1 MQFIKPSFEILP
13 QDKGLDGIYR
23 QIEIAGRTC
32 YKSNDKASN
41 NSAEAFTQRMV
52 DSGHGAMCEHGT
64 IYLFLPFVN
73 GNEHYHLAQK
83 YEGNKYSYV
92 KVRNG
97 HFCFNDNGYYVTTN
111 YRVLVENNWLD
122 DLKYLSEP
130 KDYHEKRVT
139 VRFHMD
145 RIGSQSCT
153 RHRPMSFAQESTRYV
168 NYSKDRF
175 GNEINI
181 SIPTW
186 TNEKEVQD
194 SFDNKMVMLD
204 IYYNFLNDNYG
215 IKQDDVDNN
224 IINPI
229 FYWLAANEFSEWCYM
244 KLVECGLRAEQA
256 RAVLPV
262 GIDSE
267 IIITGSIRDWKHF
280 FNLRHFGT
288 TGKPHPDI
296 QEIATGLYNE
306 FIKLGYIKENE
317 GTK

>member
-13 QDKGLDGIYR
+13 QGEGLSGIYK

-32 YKSNDKASN
+32 YKSADKATE
-41 NSAEAFTQRMV
+41 NSAEVFTKRMV
-52 DSGHGAMCEHGT
+52 ESSHTAMCEHGT
-64 IYLFLPFVN
+64 IYLFLPFDI
-73 GNEHYHLAQK
+73 EHINHRIAQK
-83 YEGNKYSYV
+83 YADNKYSYT
-92 KVRNG
+92 KIRNE
-97 HFCFNDNGYYVTTN
+97 HFYLNDNGYYVTTN

-130 KDYHEKRVT
+130 KEFHEKRVT

-145 RIGSQSCT
+145 RIGTQSCT

-168 NYSKDRF
+168 NYSKDKF

-194 SFDNKMVMLD
+194 SYDNKMVMLD
-204 IYYNFLNDNYG
+204 VYYNFLNDNYG
-215 IKQDDVDNN
+215 IKQEDVDN
-224 IINPI
+224 ITNPI
-229 FYWLAANEFSEWCYM
+229 FYWLASNEFSEWCYM
-244 KLVECGLRAEQA
+244 KLIECGLRAEQA
-256 RAVLPV
+256 RAILPV

-267 IIITGSIRDWKHF
+267 IIITGSVKDWKHF
-280 FNLRHFGT
+280 FNLRYFGT

-306 FIKLGYIKENE
+306 FIKLGYITEKETDN
-317 GTK
+317 

>member
-13 QDKGLDGIYR
+13 QSNGLDGIYR

-32 YKSNDKASN
+32 YKSNDKASE

-52 DSGHGAMCEHGT
+52 DSQHTAMCEHGT
-64 IYLFLPFVN
+64 IYLFLPFDI
-73 GNEHYHLAQK
+73 EHINHRIAQK
-83 YEGNKYSYV
+83 YVDNKYSFT
-92 KVRNG
+92 KIRNED
-97 HFCFNDNGYYVTTN
+97 FYLNDNGYYVTTN
-111 YRVLVENNWLD
+111 YRVLIENNWLD

-130 KDYHEKRVT
+130 KEFHEKRVT

-145 RIGSQSCT
+145 RIGTQSCT

-175 GNEINI
+175 GNELNI

-186 TNEKEVQD
+186 TNEKEIED
-194 SFDNKMVMLD
+194 SYTNKSMMLD
-204 IYYNFLNDNYG
+204 IYYDFLNEKYNESS
-215 IKQDDVDNN
+215 IQSR
-224 IINPI
+224 NPI
-229 FYWLAANEFSEWCYM
+229 EAVFYWLAANEFSEWCYM
-244 KLVECGLRAEQA
+244 KLIKCGLKAEQA
-256 RAVLPV
+256 RGILPV

-267 IIITGSIRDWKHF
+267 IIITGSVSDWKHF
-280 FNLRHFGT
+280 FDLRHFGT

-306 FIKLGYIKENE
+306 FIKIGYITEKETDN
-317 GTK
+317 